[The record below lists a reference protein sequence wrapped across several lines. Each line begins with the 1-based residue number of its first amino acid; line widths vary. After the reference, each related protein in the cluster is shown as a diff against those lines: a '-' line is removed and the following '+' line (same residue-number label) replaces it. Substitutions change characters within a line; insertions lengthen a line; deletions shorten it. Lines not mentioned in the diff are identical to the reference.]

1 MGWGRIIL
9 ILRSD
14 IMDCRRNVRPVKIEA
29 NSMKIDQLP
38 LFLRK
43 TFQKKASTQIL
54 KPVAPTGESS
64 VMQTLLTF
72 QAFLAEKYAP
82 KTVKMY
88 WGDVRELSI
97 YLKSKRLKEI
107 SSHDLQQWIGSL
119 VSPAGKGLERKTVNR
134 KVSAIT
140 TYFLWLQG
148 LGAITAD
155 PTLVLNNTRIQSP
168 LPDYLYEQEIKTLS
182 AEASHDTRMY
192 LLVLLFLN
200 TGLKSNELF
209 LLTRAHVDISDPY
222 NPELWIKHSG
232 KQSKKDRKVALPARF
247 TAVYAQYLEKYQVAD
262 KLFPFTERY
271 MQMIFAE
278 LKSKTGIDKELTAKT
293 LRHTHVVRAYER
305 GEGFEII
312 FDRIGL
318 APDSRPEAE
327 EMYKRLAGRGI

>member
-1 MGWGRIIL
+1 
-9 ILRSD
+9 
-14 IMDCRRNVRPVKIEA
+14 
-29 NSMKIDQLP
+29 MKIDQLP
-38 LFLRK
+38 LFLRRS
-43 TFQKKASTQIL
+43 FQKKPPAQIL
-54 KPVAPTGESS
+54 KPVTPTGESS

-82 KTVKMY
+82 KTAKMY
-88 WGDVRELSI
+88 WGDVRALSL
-97 YLKSKRLKEI
+97 YLRNKKVQDI

-140 TYFLWLQG
+140 TYFIWLQG
-148 LGAITAD
+148 VGAITAD

-168 LPDYLYEQEIKTLS
+168 LPDYLYEDEIKTLF
-182 AEASHDTRMY
+182 AEASRDPRTY
-192 LLVLLFLN
+192 LLVLLFLD

-209 LLTRAHVDISDPY
+209 LLTKAHVDISDPY

-247 TAVYAQYLEKYQVAD
+247 TAVYTQYLEKYIVED

-278 LKSKTGIDKELTAKT
+278 LKSKTDIEKELTAKT
-293 LRHTHVVRAYER
+293 LRHTHVVRAIKR
-305 GEGFEII
+305 GEDFEQI

-318 APDSRPEAE
+318 APDSRQEAE
-327 EMYKRLAGRGI
+327 EVYRRLASRGI

>member
-1 MGWGRIIL
+1 
-9 ILRSD
+9 
-14 IMDCRRNVRPVKIEA
+14 
-29 NSMKIDQLP
+29 MKIDQLP
-38 LFLRK
+38 LFLRR

-82 KTVKMY
+82 KTAKMY
-88 WGDVRELSI
+88 MGDVRELSI
-97 YLKSKRLKEI
+97 YLKNKKVKEI

-134 KVSAIT
+134 KVSAII

-148 LGAITAD
+148 LEAITDD
-155 PTLVLNNTRIQSP
+155 PTMVLNNTRIQSP
-168 LPDYLYEQEIKTLS
+168 LPDYLYETEIKILS
-182 AEASHDTRMY
+182 AEASTDPRTY
-192 LLVLLFLN
+192 LLVLLFLD

-209 LLTRAHVDISDPY
+209 LLTKAHVDISDPY

-247 TAVYAQYLEKYQVAD
+247 TAVYTKYLEKYLVTD

-293 LRHTHVVRAYER
+293 LRHTHVVRAYKS

-327 EMYKRLAGRGI
+327 EMYRRLAGAGI

>member
-1 MGWGRIIL
+1 
-9 ILRSD
+9 
-14 IMDCRRNVRPVKIEA
+14 V
-29 NSMKIDQLP
+29 
-38 LFLRK
+38 
-43 TFQKKASTQIL
+43 
-54 KPVAPTGESS
+54 KPVASTGESS

-82 KTVKMY
+82 KTGKMY
-88 WGDVRELSI
+88 MGDVRELSI
-97 YLKSKRLKEI
+97 YLKNKKVKEI
-107 SSHDLQQWIGSL
+107 SSHDLQQWIGNL

-168 LPDYLYEQEIKTLS
+168 LPDYLYEDEIKILS
-182 AEASHDTRMY
+182 AEASRDPRTY
-192 LLVLLFLN
+192 LLVLLFLD

-209 LLTRAHVDISDPY
+209 LLTKAHVDISDPY

-232 KQSKKDRKVALPARF
+232 KHSKKDRKVALPARF
-247 TAVYAQYLEKYQVAD
+247 TAVYTQYLETYMVED
-262 KLFPFTERY
+262 KLFPFTGRF
-271 MQMIFAE
+271 MRMIFAE
-278 LKSKTGIDKELTAKT
+278 LKRKTGINKELTPKT
-293 LRHTHVVRAYER
+293 LRHTHVVRAYKR
-305 GEGFEII
+305 GEDFEII

-327 EMYKRLAGRGI
+327 EMYRRLAGKGI

>member
-1 MGWGRIIL
+1 M
-9 ILRSD
+9 
-14 IMDCRRNVRPVKIEA
+14 
-29 NSMKIDQLP
+29 
-38 LFLRK
+38 
-43 TFQKKASTQIL
+43 
-54 KPVAPTGESS
+54 KPVTPTGESS

-82 KTVKMY
+82 KTAQMY
-88 WGDVRELSI
+88 MGDVRELSI
-97 YLKSKRLKEI
+97 YLKNKKVKEI
-107 SSHDLQQWIGSL
+107 SFHDLQQWIGSL

-168 LPDYLYEQEIKTLS
+168 LPDYLYENEIKTLS
-182 AEASHDTRMY
+182 AESSLDPRTY
-192 LLVLLFLN
+192 LLVLLFLD

-209 LLTRAHVDISDPY
+209 LLTKAHVDVSDPY

-232 KQSKKDRKVALPARF
+232 KQSKKDRKIALPARF
-247 TAVYAQYLEKYQVAD
+247 TAVYTQYLEKYQVED
-262 KLFPFTERY
+262 KLFPFTARF

-278 LKSKTGIDKELTAKT
+278 LKRKTGIEKELTAKT
-293 LRHTHVVRAYER
+293 LRHTHVVRAFKR
-305 GEGFEII
+305 GDGFETI

>member
-1 MGWGRIIL
+1 
-9 ILRSD
+9 
-14 IMDCRRNVRPVKIEA
+14 MDFRKEIQTVKIEL

-38 LFLRK
+38 LFLRR

-54 KPVAPTGESS
+54 KPMAPTGESS

-72 QAFLAEKYAP
+72 QAFLAEKYAL
-82 KTVKMY
+82 KTAKMY

-97 YLKSKRLKEI
+97 YLKNKKLKEI

-119 VSPAGKGLERKTVNR
+119 VSPAGRGLERKTVNR

-148 LGAITAD
+148 LRAITDD
-155 PTLVLNNTRIQSP
+155 PTMVLNNTRIQSP

-182 AEASHDTRMY
+182 AEASLDPRTY
-192 LLVLLFLN
+192 LLVLLFLD

-209 LLTRAHVDISDPY
+209 LLTKAGVDISDPY

-247 TAVYAQYLEKYQVAD
+247 TAVYTQYLEKYQIED
-262 KLFPFTERY
+262 KLFPFTARF

-278 LKSKTGIDKELTAKT
+278 LKRKTGIDKELMPKT
-293 LRHTHVVRAYER
+293 LRHTHVIRAYKR
-305 GEGFEII
+305 GEDLDSIFE
-312 FDRIGL
+312 RIAL
-318 APDSRPEAE
+318 APGSRQEAQ
-327 EMYKRLAGRGI
+327 EMYKRLAGKGI